1 MLELNLA
8 WDPLRDI
15 RIVLPHGRRLG
26 HLSNH
31 VHWLPPVPAFPGT
44 GCSVVTFWWPE
55 SNGHPA
61 IGLLFFCV
69 CAPLPIPELSSALA
83 SRMSLL
89 PVLFCSL
96 FGRFLVSRLLSLL
109 PLCRHLLDSFFFF
122 FFCLFAIFSGHSHS
136 IWRFPGWGSNRSY
149 SRRPTP
155 GPQQCGIRA
164 TSATY
169 TTAHGN
175 AHLLDSL
182 LVFLTS
188 SIHSHWVNQFLKWFP
203 LLLS

>member
-55 SNGHPA
+55 SNGNPA

-109 PLCRHLLDSFFFF
+109 PLCRHLLDSFFFSF
-122 FFCLFAIFSGHSHS
+122 FVFLPFSQATPTAYGGSQAGGRIGAIAAVLHQGHSNA
-136 IWRFPGWGSNRSY
+136 GSEPRL
-149 SRRPTP
+149 RPTL
-155 GPQQCGIRA
+155 QL
-164 TSATY
+164 
-169 TTAHGN
+169 TAMPI
-175 AHLLDSL
+175 S
-182 LVFLTS
+182 
-188 SIHSHWVNQFLKWFP
+188 
-203 LLLS
+203 